1 PRPPLFPYTPLFRSA
16 TVTPDPAAYMPSN
29 PPAVLEFDWTTSCGH
44 VRDQP
49 YQVVFKITD
58 ESPAGT
64 NLVTYKT
71 WRIRV
76 IAPAPEWKDVELDLI
91 NRHATLE
98 WEPYGCENAEKIQVW
113 RKVGTTGY
121 DPDICASGL
130 PGFLG
135 YELVHEQ
142 NPGET
147 LFMDT
152 NEGKGLAVGAQYCY
166 RLLAAFKLPQGG
178 RSYVSEEI
186 CVGPVLIDAPLITQV
201 SVERTD

>member
-76 IAPAPEWKDVELDLI
+76 IAPAPEWK
-91 NRHATLE
+91 R
-98 WEPYGCENAEKIQVW
+98 
-113 RKVGTTGY
+113 
-121 DPDICASGL
+121 
-130 PGFLG
+130 
-135 YELVHEQ
+135 
-142 NPGET
+142 
-147 LFMDT
+147 
-152 NEGKGLAVGAQYCY
+152 
-166 RLLAAFKLPQGG
+166 
-178 RSYVSEEI
+178 SEEHTSE
-186 CVGPVLIDAPLITQV
+186 LQ
-201 SVERTD
+201 SREN